1 MSDNMW
7 WDIVKSKWMGQMS
20 DKKKE
25 LLEHD
30 PKIKVTIPKMSY
42 PDDRKEVKEV
52 IKIMK
57 EKPVPKDIMDKHDK
71 GSDQV
76 LFDIVDVKSS
86 DYEDFIKDVNSH
98 VMKEKVKYAR
108 QRPNEVSDIVETKT
122 ETDDTPSFPSGHATL
137 VYALEKILAD
147 KHPKKK
153 KELNKTA
160 EMLALARVQL
170 GSHYPSD
177 IKAGKQLGYLIAKKY
192 LED

>member
-1 MSDNMW
+1 MW
-7 WDIVKSKWMGQMS
+7 WNIIKSKWMGQMS

-25 LLEHD
+25 LLEHK
-30 PKIKVTIPKMSY
+30 PKVKIDIPKMSY

-57 EKPVPKDIMDKHDK
+57 EKPVPKKLMDRHDK
-71 GSDQV
+71 DSDQV
-76 LFDIVDVKSS
+76 LFDIVDAKKS
-86 DYEDFIKDVNSH
+86 DYEDFTKDLNSY
-98 VMKEKVKYAR
+98 VMREKVKYAR
-108 QRPNEVSDIVETKT
+108 KRPNEVSDILETKT
-122 ETDDTPSFPSGHATL
+122 ETDDTPAFPSGHATL
-137 VYALEKILAD
+137 VYGLEKMLAD
-147 KHPKKK
+147 KYPKKK

-177 IKAGKQLGYLIAKKY
+177 IKAGKKLGYLIAKKY